1 MSTVSELFK
10 NLSSPEMLAKIAK
23 EIKDTTKEVKVKRK
37 GVIHTET
44 RRGKSEIVLN
54 AIHEFMGDEHLEGCA
69 NAEFPCL
76 FALVKVFLD
85 EKNGGAIIDGLA
97 KILPI
102 LYSKPNVLAAHFS
115 QINVYIQKNFVDS
128 KVAMH
133 AQEKLHLSKEAAILR
148 QTDYAAKVYKQHG
161 EQKQLVD
168 SEILEKINEL
178 RTHEDWQSLLVC
190 IGLAIGSRLI
200 EIITVSN
207 YLPAENPIY
216 CIIEGVAKDKHD
228 KEGGPDED
236 EEEKEPANKRRLTK
250 PIIGG
255 IVYQEL
261 NQLVQKVR
269 GQLHVQYNMDLNGF
283 PGGRKLTRRQITN
296 LVNKQANDKMREI
309 FGEGYS
315 FHDCRGIYAQMAWIM
330 FAPPSMSQSYYY
342 SQILGHAENSL
353 TTSLSYIKFSIRR
366 KLKED
371 DPDLVGKIT
380 TLEAEF
386 HEFKKLEHAE
396 KKQKVGEEENVEN
409 VVRNKIY
416 FQDQKGQIF
425 SIEKQPHV
433 RDGDQEARTHRLR
446 QVIAVLEER
455 GVNPTYRIL
464 SKIGFGSDTIRNV
477 KKNL

>member
-128 KVAMH
+128 KVAIH
-133 AQEKLHLSKEAAILR
+133 SQEKLHLSKEAAILR

-216 CIIEGVAKDKHD
+216 CIIERRRRREGTCQQKTFNQTYYWWNSVSGIKSAGSKSSGTITCAIQHGPKRISRRTKTDK
-228 KEGGPDED
+228 
-236 EEEKEPANKRRLTK
+236 T
-250 PIIGG
+250 
-255 IVYQEL
+255 
-261 NQLVQKVR
+261 
-269 GQLHVQYNMDLNGF
+269 
-283 PGGRKLTRRQITN
+283 TN
-296 LVNKQANDKMREI
+296 YK
-309 FGEGYS
+309 FGE
-315 FHDCRGIYAQMAWIM
+315 Q
-330 FAPPSMSQSYYY
+330 
-342 SQILGHAENSL
+342 
-353 TTSLSYIKFSIRR
+353 TSK
-366 KLKED
+366 
-371 DPDLVGKIT
+371 
-380 TLEAEF
+380 
-386 HEFKKLEHAE
+386 
-396 KKQKVGEEENVEN
+396 
-409 VVRNKIY
+409 
-416 FQDQKGQIF
+416 
-425 SIEKQPHV
+425 
-433 RDGDQEARTHRLR
+433 
-446 QVIAVLEER
+446 
-455 GVNPTYRIL
+455 
-464 SKIGFGSDTIRNV
+464 
-477 KKNL
+477 